1 MKNIYLFIKIII
13 IATVVICVV
22 KNERASTDI
31 SAEKGL
37 EMSISSISQT
47 DSLYNIHVEYP

>member
-13 IATVVICVV
+13 IAILVIWFVR
-22 KNERASTDI
+22 NERASTDI
-31 SAEKGL
+31 FPEKGL

-47 DSLYNIHVEYP
+47 K